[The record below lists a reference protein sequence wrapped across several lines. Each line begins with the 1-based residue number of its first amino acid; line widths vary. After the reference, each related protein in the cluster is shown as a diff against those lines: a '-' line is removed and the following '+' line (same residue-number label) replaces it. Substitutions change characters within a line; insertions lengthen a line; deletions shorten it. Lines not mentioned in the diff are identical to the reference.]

1 MLRSFSVENNIT
13 SLDRCGIFQKQ
24 ECLKELCPLWSKKEE
39 FCVADMSGTM
49 LNDIAKKISLAVNV
63 LQRMDNKQ
71 KLQAGL
77 SVLKKFT
84 EG

>member
-1 MLRSFSVENNIT
+1 MENNIT

-49 LNDIAKKISLAVNV
+49 LNDMAKKIGLAINV
-63 LQRMDNKQ
+63 WQRMDNKQ
-71 KLQAGL
+71 RLQAGL
-77 SVLKKFT
+77 GVLKKMS